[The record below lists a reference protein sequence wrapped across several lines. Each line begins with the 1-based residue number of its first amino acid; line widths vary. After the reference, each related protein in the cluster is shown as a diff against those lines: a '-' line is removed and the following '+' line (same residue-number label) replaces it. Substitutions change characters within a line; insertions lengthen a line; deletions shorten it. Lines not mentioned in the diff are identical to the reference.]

1 MSAKGSS
8 WASDGPAGSTPLDSS
23 DLDGLKL
30 SWVATQDDLNGAEQ
44 ANIVRA
50 LGQRKWTSMPVN
62 RVLDDLTLRQLHRA
76 MFSEVWRWA
85 GRYRTTERNIGIAP
99 EHVAVAVRDLTADTL
114 MWLSGTN
121 PRPFDEVGALF
132 HHRLVA
138 IHPFPNG
145 NGRHARAATDLLLR
159 SLDQAAFTWGST
171 SLNEASDTRARY
183 ISALQRADRGRPW
196 RFARLR
202 PSVTSSS
209 RCYRAQRVARRAW
222 IAGMC
227 DSLSGFIT
235 VLRMMRA
242 VAASCSTSCPRL
254 ARSGPLTV

>member
-1 MSAKGSS
+1 MSDKGSS
-8 WASDGPAGSTPLDSS
+8 WASEGPAGSTPLDSS

-114 MWLSGTN
+114 MWVSGTN
-121 PRPFDEVGALF
+121 PRPFDEVGVLF

-183 ISALQRADRGRPW
+183 ISALQRADGGDLGALLEFVR
-196 RFARLR
+196 
-202 PSVTSSS
+202 T
-209 RCYRAQRVARRAW
+209 
-222 IAGMC
+222 
-227 DSLSGFIT
+227 
-235 VLRMMRA
+235 
-242 VAASCSTSCPRL
+242 
-254 ARSGPLTV
+254 